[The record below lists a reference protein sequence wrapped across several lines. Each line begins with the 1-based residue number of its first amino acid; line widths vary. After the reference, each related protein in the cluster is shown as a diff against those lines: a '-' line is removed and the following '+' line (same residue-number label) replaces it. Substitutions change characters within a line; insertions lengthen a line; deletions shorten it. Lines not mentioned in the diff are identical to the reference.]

1 MFGYVRPYR
10 EELRVREL
18 EGYQAMY
25 CGLCAAMGKR
35 HGFTARM
42 LLNYDFVFLAM
53 LLAPREDRP
62 STALHRCP
70 ARLGLRRKCA
80 CAYSEGLDAA
90 ADESVILSYWKLRDN
105 VQDSGFWR
113 GLGARALSFLL
124 RRGYRRAAARRPEF
138 DRQVRACLE
147 ELRRLEQE
155 GSPSLDAAADTFARI
170 LRAAAVPSGD
180 GARDRVLG
188 ELLYHVGRWIYLVDA
203 WDDLA
208 EDVAAGRYNPIEA
221 RFGGGGEG
229 ARDYLRTTLRH
240 SLNLSRSAF
249 ALADFGCWGGSME
262 DGLCRGVPAVEEL
275 VFRGEWD
282 RVKKMDLGLK
292 RN

>member
-10 EELRVREL
+10 EELKVREFDA
-18 EGYQAMY
+18 YQAMY
-25 CGLCAAMGKR
+25 CGLCHTMGKR

-53 LLAPREDRP
+53 LLAPVEARP
-62 STALHRCP
+62 ATTFCHCP
-70 ARLGLRRKCA
+70 ARLGLRKKCA
-80 CAYSEGLDAA
+80 CARSEGLEAA

-105 VQDSGFWR
+105 VSDSGFWK
-113 GLGARALSFLL
+113 GLGARVLSALL
-124 RRGYRRAAARRPEF
+124 RRGYRKAAESRPEF
-138 DRQVRACLE
+138 DLEVRTCLE

-155 GSPSLDAAADTFARI
+155 NSASLDRAADTFARI
-170 LRAAAVPSGD
+170 LRAAAIPTAD
-180 GARDRVLG
+180 DIRNRALG

-203 WDDLA
+203 WDDLG
-208 EDVAAGRYNPIEA
+208 EDVASGGYNPIHA
-221 RFGGGGEG
+221 RFEGKEAGESE
-229 ARDYLRTTLRH
+229 YLRTTLRH

-249 ALADFGCWGGSME
+249 ALVDFGGWGGTIE
-262 DGLCRGVPAVEEL
+262 NILYLGLPAVEEL

-282 RVKKMDLGLK
+282 KVKQMDLGLK

>member
-1 MFGYVRPYR
+1 MFGYVRPNR

-18 EGYQAMY
+18 EGYQSMY

-53 LLAPREDRP
+53 LLAPREERP
-62 STALHRCP
+62 STAMCRCP
-70 ARLGLRRKCA
+70 ARLGLRKKCA
-80 CAYSEGLDAA
+80 CAPSGGLEAA

-105 VQDSGFWR
+105 VADSGFWK
-113 GLGARALSFLL
+113 GLGARVLALLL
-124 RRGYRRAAARRPEF
+124 RRGYRRAAQARPEF

-147 ELRRLEQE
+147 ELRRLEGE
-155 GSPSLDAAADTFARI
+155 NSSSLDAAADTFARI
-170 LRAAAVPSGD
+170 LRGAAVPSGEET
-180 GARDRVLG
+180 RDRVLG

-203 WDDLA
+203 WDDLD
-208 EDVAAGRYNPIEA
+208 EDAAAGRYNPILA
-221 RFGGGGEG
+221 RFGDGDAETR
-229 ARDYLRTTLRH
+229 AYLRTTLRH

-249 ALADFGCWGGSME
+249 ALADFGCWGGTIE
-262 DGLCRGVPAVEEL
+262 NILCLGLPAVEEL